1 MTMVKIC
8 GLGKASDA
16 LAAAEAG
23 ADYIG
28 LVFIPGR
35 RRRVDDETAVRVV
48 SALREGRESSPVVVG
63 LFAGQP
69 PDEVDRT
76 VRRCGLDM
84 VQLCGGESLDYCA
97 QLEVPVIRVHHV
109 GDGLPVEDAV
119 AQLAREVLPFIER
132 GHLANLDRKVGTQE
146 GGTGQ
151 SFNWDISEGLAAQGL
166 SFLMAG
172 GLTPENVGRAVRKVR
187 PWGVDVSSGVE
198 IDGAK
203 DAAKI
208 KAFISAVRSAEG

>member
-1 MTMVKIC
+1 MMRPPC
-8 GLGKASDA
+8 AWCPLCGKAGSHPRWWWGFSQA
-16 LAAAEAG
+16 SPRTRWTGPCG
-23 ADYIG
+23 AVAWIW
-28 LVFIPGR
+28 
-35 RRRVDDETAVRVV
+35 
-48 SALREGRESSPVVVG
+48 SSCV
-63 LFAGQP
+63 
-69 PDEVDRT
+69 E
-76 VRRCGLDM
+76 
-84 VQLCGGESLDYCA
+84 GESLDYCA